1 MNLATPLS
9 DSLLIFHSARQ
20 RNRQKQDFRSLHL
33 YQMKFFL
40 IILIAC
46 FTANQNFS
54 FGKVSIAYET
64 KNSASEIQIDR
75 TFQHLAMSWDLEKN
89 KRVKITFELSN
100 ERTPGTTPSWLS

>member
-1 MNLATPLS
+1 
-9 DSLLIFHSARQ
+9 
-20 RNRQKQDFRSLHL
+20 
-33 YQMKFFL
+33 MKFFL